1 MTFTIEPRA
10 ATKKTGPSDELFPV
24 VDGQIIREGRI
35 AVWSSK
41 NGKAKSFRINGQLYV
56 QFPVRKKP
64 EQPAPGEGA

>member
-24 VDGQIIREGRI
+24 VGQIIREGRI

-64 EQPAPGEGA
+64 E